1 MEKARLTSLAERHA
15 GDWILAQPSKDLGL
29 AFLPSEYHLLVKWK
43 LGLNLFPEKATCGS
57 CTSERPIWATRADLQ
72 ERSRHMQD
80 NTLRDCIADYC
91 RRAQLNPTLEA
102 GSGYLNQTR
111 PADILLPTRNLG
123 RDAALDVTVVNP
135 LNNSNIEG
143 AIIPGQI
150 TEEAADWEHRNN
162 DAKCRELGWECI
174 PTVISTYGGWGSE
187 ASVFLD
193 SFSSRVA
200 MQTVSAKA
208 DIKRA
213 LFTRLSCALMRAN
226 AQILV
231 SRSLDFA
238 GRTKIDLGGD
248 PTE

>member
-1 MEKARLTSLAERHA
+1 METRP
-15 GDWILAQPSKDLGL
+15 Q
-29 AFLPSEYHLLVKWK
+29 LVP
-43 LGLNLFPEKATCGS
+43 FPEKATFGS
-57 CTSERPIWATRADLQ
+57 CPSETLDQFGQHALTCRRGPGICR
-72 ERSRHMQD
+72 RH

-111 PADILLPTRNLG
+111 PADILLPTWNLG

-143 AIIPGQI
+143 AIIPGLI
-150 TEEAADWEHRNN
+150 TEEAADRKHRNN
-162 DAKCRELGWECI
+162 DAKCRELGWKGI
-174 PTVISTYGGWGSE
+174 PIVVSTYGGWGRE

-193 SFSSRVA
+193 SLSSRVA

-208 DIKRA
+208 DIKRE
-213 LFTRLSCALMRAN
+213 LFTRLSCTLMRAN
-226 AQILV
+226 AKILV
-231 SRSLDFA
+231 SRSLHFA
-238 GRTKIDLGGD
+238 GRTEIYLGGD

>member
-1 MEKARLTSLAERHA
+1 M
-15 GDWILAQPSKDLGL
+15 
-29 AFLPSEYHLLVKWK
+29 LVKWR

-57 CTSERPIWATRADLQ
+57 CPSQILDRFGQHALTCKRGPGICR
-72 ERSRHMQD
+72 RH

-111 PADILLPTRNLG
+111 PADILLPTWNLG

-135 LNNSNIEG
+135 LNNFNIEG

-150 TEEAADWEHRNN
+150 TEEAADRKHRNN

-174 PTVISTYGGWGSE
+174 PIVVSTYGGWGSE

-193 SFSSRVA
+193 SLSSRVA

-213 LFTRLSCALMRAN
+213 LFTRLSCTLMRAN

-231 SRSLDFA
+231 SRSLHFA
-238 GRTKIDLGGD
+238 GRTEIDVGGD

>member
-1 MEKARLTSLAERHA
+1 MQAAQHSTRLHCR
-15 GDWILAQPSKDLGL
+15 
-29 AFLPSEYHLLVKWK
+29 LL
-43 LGLNLFPEKATCGS
+43 S
-57 CTSERPIWATRADLQ
+57 QSPI
-72 ERSRHMQD
+72 EP
-80 NTLRDCIADYC
+80 
-91 RRAQLNPTLEA
+91 NPTLEA

-111 PADILLPTRNLG
+111 PADILLPTWHLG

-143 AIIPGQI
+143 AIVPGLI
-150 TEEAADWEHRNN
+150 TEEAADRKHRNN
-162 DAKCRELGWECI
+162 NAKCRELGWECI
-174 PTVISTYGGWGSE
+174 PIVVSTYGGWGSE

-208 DIKRA
+208 DIKRS
-213 LFTRLSCALMRAN
+213 LFTGLSCTLMRAN

-231 SRSLDFA
+231 LRSLHFA
-238 GRTKIDLGGD
+238 GRTEIDLRGD